1 MEIEYMELERMDNKD
16 RLVKYYDR
24 LTRQEREQ
32 LLKQLKQERSRLETR
47 IKEKQSIID
56 YLESHFIIEVH

>member
-1 MEIEYMELERMDNKD
+1 MEIEYVELERMDNKD

-24 LTRQEREQ
+24 LTRQEKEQ
-32 LLKQLKQERSRLETR
+32 ILKQLKQERVKLEAR

-56 YLESHFIIEVH
+56 YLESHFITEVH